1 MVRLVTVRLW
11 DWTGAMDV
19 TVTGGA
25 KRAGLLMMS
34 QGALEVIGR
43 SQVIGNRGSCGEPGT
58 GRKTGDTGHTGG
70 PFNGKRS
77 LILSLFSSGVD
88 EHCTLKVIP
97 PSSSSSSSFSILVSQ
112 ASVPSFPLFPEKSKT
127 FVSETAKLSV

>member
-1 MVRLVTVRLW
+1 MTVRLW

-97 PSSSSSSSFSILVSQ
+97 PSSSSSSILFSQ
-112 ASVPSFPLFPEKSKT
+112 ASVPSFPPFPEKSKT